1 MKMWSMKVIILLLFC
16 YTCLSTDNPTACQS
30 THNRTVYFESRNF
43 HNILCWLPF
52 KPEVPGQKV
61 FYSVQY
67 WSYGEKS
74 SKTRAKE
81 CQNITAL
88 SCDLSAETPSNP
100 YTQYSAKVYAN
111 GHIHG
116 CTTTR
121 FTPLKQ
127 TIFGPPSI
135 SIHTTVSSLHVNVTL
150 PTGPKGE
157 PIADIITKSK
167 GENIQTVF
175 VYEITIT
182 KPEWAAKVIESTTGQ
197 FNIDLK
203 NTKTEYC
210 GYVVY
215 MPSTEWGRP
224 KSEKAPFCTK
234 LQSDPLKILPWLL
247 VSAALLM
254 AIVIISVAFI
264 SFYVKGGKGKKMPE
278 HLVTP
283 FPTGP
288 RVLESLDGNLHIS
301 KPEFN
306 TQSERTVYATIQVK
320 SNVTSVGTGG
330 YSPQDI
336 PCPTWLDS
344 GESGEGTGARSRTPD
359 PVDTSAQSSEIYSVV
374 AVHVPAE
381 DNGDNQ
387 HGIIKNTLSP
397 SGEKWDKCKMSPELT
412 THAVASLPDEDS
424 CEGSAALP
432 LLLHTV
438 RDSNGQLMLPS
449 LDFKLQNSTGD
460 RERKPL
466 LSDLIDSN
474 KEGPSLASL
483 QSFDS
488 SEWSDS
494 GCDDS
499 TLNTPIHP
507 YCNTSYSP
515 SQPVVPYLQHGCQS
529 TPFGNATSESGYKQ
543 NWMPEIHLGIPS
555 KDSCGYRRTDNQ
567 WTWTDSH
574 TEEDAEGDDGQGQK
588 ERSRE
593 ILLGSWGIQIP
604 E

>member
-1 MKMWSMKVIILLLFC
+1 MKMWSMKIIILLLFC
-16 YTCLSTDNPTACQS
+16 YTCLSTENPTACQS
-30 THNRTVYFESRNF
+30 PDNQTVYFESRNF
-43 HNILCWLPF
+43 HNILCWVPF

-61 FYSVQY
+61 VYSVQY
-67 WSYGEKS
+67 WSYGEKF
-74 SKTRAKE
+74 SKKQAKE

-88 SCDLSAETPSNP
+88 SCDLSAETPSHHDN
-100 YTQYSAKVYAN
+100 QYLAKVYAN

-127 TIFGPPSI
+127 TIFGPPSL

-150 PTGPKGE
+150 PMGPNGE
-157 PIADIITKSK
+157 SIADIITKSR
-167 GENIQTVF
+167 GENYQTVIA
-175 VYEITIT
+175 YEIQIT
-182 KPEWAAKVIESTTGQ
+182 KPEWAAKVNHSKTGR
-197 FNIDLK
+197 FIINFK
-203 NTKTEYC
+203 NTQTEYC
-210 GYVVY
+210 GYVIY
-215 MPSTEWGRP
+215 MPSVEWGRS
-224 KSEKAPFCTK
+224 KSEKAPFCAK
-234 LQSDPLKILPWLL
+234 LQNDSLKILPWLL

-254 AIVIISVAFI
+254 AIIIISVAFI
-264 SFYVKGGKGKKMPE
+264 SYYVKGGKGKKTPKT
-278 HLVTP
+278 LVISSHTD
-283 FPTGP
+283 P
-288 RVLESLDGNLHIS
+288 RVLKPLDGNLHIS

-320 SNVTSVGTGG
+320 PKVPSVGTGG

-344 GESGEGTGARSRTPD
+344 AESSEGTGARSPTPD

-381 DNGDNQ
+381 ENEDNQ

-412 THAVASLPDEDS
+412 THVVAPLPDEDS
-424 CEGSAALP
+424 CEGSAAMP

-449 LDFKLQNSTGD
+449 LDFKLQSSTGG
-460 RERKPL
+460 RERRPL

-507 YCNTSYSP
+507 YCNTNYSP

-529 TPFGNATSESGYKQ
+529 MPFGNATSESGYKQ
-543 NWMPEIHLGIPS
+543 NWMPEIPLGIPS
-555 KDSCGYRRTDNQ
+555 KDSCEYRRTENL
-567 WTWTDSH
+567 WTWKDSH

-593 ILLGSWGIQIP
+593 IPLESWGIQIP